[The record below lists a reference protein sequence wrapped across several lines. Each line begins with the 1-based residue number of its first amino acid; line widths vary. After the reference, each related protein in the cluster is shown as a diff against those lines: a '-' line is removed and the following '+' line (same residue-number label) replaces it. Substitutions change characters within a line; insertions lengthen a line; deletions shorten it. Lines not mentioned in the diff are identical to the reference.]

1 MSTIDILL
9 VISNERYLDAI
20 LQIVDNSSSIVEKVE
35 LQPAQIEL
43 LRMSEDDYKNG
54 RVISQEQLDKE
65 DKEWLALK

>member
-1 MSTIDILL
+1 
-9 VISNERYLDAI
+9 LDAI

-35 LQPAQIEL
+35 LHPAQIEL